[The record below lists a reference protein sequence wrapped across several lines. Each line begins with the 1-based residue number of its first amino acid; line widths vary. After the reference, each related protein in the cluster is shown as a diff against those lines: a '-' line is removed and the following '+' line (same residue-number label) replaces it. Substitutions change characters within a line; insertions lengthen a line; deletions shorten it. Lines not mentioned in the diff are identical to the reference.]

1 MRSAT
6 GPGAS
11 APVVSSIPMIPVA
24 LALEWMLFAIA
35 ALMGLTAWLV
45 YVWAVRDGQFRNVEE
60 AAQRLLDQDARD

>member
-1 MRSAT
+1 
-6 GPGAS
+6 
-11 APVVSSIPMIPVA
+11 MIPVA